1 MHKRVKIEGER
12 SLVYDVRTNGIIDT
26 DTEAYQ
32 KYMQQKNYRQQQN
45 NKIETMETR
54 INNIEES
61 LTDIKSLLTRLLET
75 KNGNNN

>member
-1 MHKRVKIEGER
+1 MHKPIQGER
-12 SLVYDVRTNGIIDT
+12 NLVYDMRTNGIIDT
-26 DTEAYQ
+26 DTDAYQ
-32 KYMQQKNYRQQQN
+32 KYMQQKKFRQQQN

>member
-1 MHKRVKIEGER
+1 MHKRIEGER

>member
-1 MHKRVKIEGER
+1 MHKPIQGER
-12 SLVYDVRTNGIIDT
+12 NLVYDVRTNGIIDT
-26 DTEAYQ
+26 DTDAYQ
-32 KYMQQKNYRQQQN
+32 KYMQQKKFRQQQN